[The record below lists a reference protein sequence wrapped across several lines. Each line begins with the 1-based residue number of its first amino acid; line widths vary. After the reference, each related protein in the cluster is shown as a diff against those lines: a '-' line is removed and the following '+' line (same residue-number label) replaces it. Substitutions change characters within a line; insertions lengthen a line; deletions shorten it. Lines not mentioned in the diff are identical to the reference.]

1 MISNEQL
8 LMQIDKHLK
17 HARISGSEQ
26 SVRESL
32 VAIKALCDVAL
43 EAEVLPQ
50 AAPITISVPMTP
62 QVLHTQPAVLKEED
76 ANGDSLFDF

>member
-8 LMQIDKHLK
+8 LIQIDKHLK

-43 EAEVLPQ
+43 EVQIPSQ
-50 AAPITISVPMTP
+50 APITKSVQSTSTILP
-62 QVLHTQPAVLKEED
+62 TQPVALKEED

>member
-8 LMQIDKHLK
+8 LMQIDKHLT
-17 HARISGSEQ
+17 HARVSGDEQ

-32 VAIKALCDVAL
+32 VAIKALCDVGLDAQIPL
-43 EAEVLPQ
+43 QAPIHRTVQTTSTVLP
-50 AAPITISVPMTP
+50 
-62 QVLHTQPAVLKEED
+62 TQPVALKEED

>member
-43 EAEVLPQ
+43 DAEVQPQ
-50 AAPITISVPMTP
+50 APITSSVAMTP

>member
-17 HARISGSEQ
+17 YANISGDEQ
-26 SVRESL
+26 SFRESL
-32 VAIKALCDVAL
+32 VAIKALCDVGL
-43 EAEVLPQ
+43 EVQVPLQ
-50 AAPITISVPMTP
+50 APITKVEQATSTILS
-62 QVLHTQPAVLKEED
+62 TQPVALKEED

>member
-8 LMQIDKHLK
+8 LMQIDKHLN
-17 HARISGSEQ
+17 HARINGNEQ

-32 VAIKALCDVAL
+32 VAIRALCDVGL
-43 EAEVLPQ
+43 ETQIPSQ
-50 AAPITISVPMTP
+50 APITRSVQSTST
-62 QVLHTQPAVLKEED
+62 VLPTQPVTLKEED

>member
-17 HARISGSEQ
+17 YAKNNGTEQ
-26 SVRESL
+26 SIRESL
-32 VAIKALCDVAL
+32 VAIKALCDAGL
-43 EAEVLPQ
+43 EGQIPSP
-50 AAPITISVPMTP
+50 APITRSVQTSSAILP
-62 QVLHTQPAVLKEED
+62 TQPVALKEED

>member
-17 HARISGSEQ
+17 HARNNGNEQ

-32 VAIKALCDVAL
+32 VAIKALCDVGL
-43 EAEVLPQ
+43 EVQIPSQ
-50 AAPITISVPMTP
+50 APIARSGQTTSTILP
-62 QVLHTQPAVLKEED
+62 TQPLALKEED
-76 ANGDSLFDF
+76 ANGESLFDF

>member
-17 HARISGSEQ
+17 YAKTGGNEQ
-26 SVRESL
+26 SFRESL
-32 VAIKALCDVAL
+32 VAIKALCDVGL
-43 EAEVLPQ
+43 EVQIPLQVPTTRSVQTTSAILP
-50 AAPITISVPMTP
+50 I
-62 QVLHTQPAVLKEED
+62 QPVAIKEED

>member
-26 SVRESL
+26 SVGESL

-43 EAEVLPQ
+43 DAEVLPQ
-50 AAPITISVPMTP
+50 APITSSVPMTS

>member
-17 HARISGSEQ
+17 YAKINGNEQ

-43 EAEVLPQ
+43 DAQIPLQ
-50 AAPITISVPMTP
+50 APITGSVQPTSTILP
-62 QVLHTQPAVLKEED
+62 TQPVTLKEED
-76 ANGDSLFDF
+76 ANGESLFDF